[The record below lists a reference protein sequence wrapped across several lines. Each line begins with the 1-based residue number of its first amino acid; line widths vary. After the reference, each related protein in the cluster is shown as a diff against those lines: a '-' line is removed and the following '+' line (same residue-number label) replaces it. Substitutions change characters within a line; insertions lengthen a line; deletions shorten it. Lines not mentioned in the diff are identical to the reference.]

1 MLLVNL
7 KSIWNLKDKLLRNE
21 YKTGPEKGNCSI
33 IIDIE
38 NSEAL
43 DVFGVN
49 NENIYFFEKS
59 LPIKIFQK
67 GNKLIVK
74 GTKKNINILKNSI
87 ERTISDK
94 KLNKKDYNNLNLMQE
109 NLRMQILADEKNI
122 KNLNITK
129 TIKSDVIGKSKL
141 QNSYLEI
148 LRNNQ
153 IIFAVGPAGTGKTFL
168 AVAAA
173 VSQLLENKFDR
184 IILSRPA
191 VEAGEKL
198 GFLPGDLK
206 EKVDPY
212 LRPLY
217 DSLYDLMPSDI
228 ALRKIQSSEIEIAP
242 LAFMR
247 GRTLNNS
254 FVILDEAQ
262 NATHNQIKMFLTRCG
277 KNSRMVVTGDPS
289 QTDLSRRSDSG
300 LLRSIKIL
308 SNIDGVSVINF
319 GQKDIVRD
327 EMVTKII
334 NAYDSYDD
342 QIKDLFDQKT

>member
-1 MLLVNL
+1 MKN
-7 KSIWNLKDKLLRNE
+7 KLFNNTNK
-21 YKTGPEKGNCSI
+21 KTPIQGLSSTVIN
-33 IIDIE
+33 IE

-43 DVFGVN
+43 DIFGVN
-49 NENIYFFEKS
+49 NENVDFFKKNLPLKIY
-59 LPIKIFQK
+59 QK
-67 GNKLIVK
+67 GNQLTVK
-74 GTKKNINILKNSI
+74 GNKKNIDILKSAINQTIKEKRMDKKVNININQMQENLKMHVLNDIKNINI
-87 ERTISDK
+87 
-94 KLNKKDYNNLNLMQE
+94 
-109 NLRMQILADEKNI
+109 
-122 KNLNITK
+122 TK
-129 TIKSDVIGKSKL
+129 TAKLDVIGKSKM
-141 QNSYLEI
+141 QNAYLEI
-148 LRNNQ
+148 LKNKQ
-153 IIFAVGPAGTGKTFL
+153 IVFAIGPAGTGKTFL

-173 VSQLLENKFDR
+173 VSQLLEKKYDR

-217 DSLYDLMPSDI
+217 DSLYDLMPSDV

-289 QTDLSRRSDSG
+289 QTDLNRRSDSG
-300 LLRSIKIL
+300 LLKSIKIL
-308 SNIDGVSVINF
+308 SDIDGVSVINF
-319 GQKDIVRD
+319 GQNDIVRD
-327 EMVTKII
+327 AMVTKII
-334 NAYDSYDD
+334 NAYDSYDNR
-342 QIKDLFDQKT
+342 IKDLFDQKNN

>member
-1 MLLVNL
+1 VLE
-7 KSIWNLKDKLLRNE
+7 I
-21 YKTGPEKGNCSI
+21 
-33 IIDIE
+33 
-38 NSEAL
+38 
-43 DVFGVN
+43 FGIN
-49 NENIYFFEKS
+49 NENLSYFESS
-59 LPIKIFQK
+59 LPLKIFQK
-67 GNKLIVK
+67 GNELNIK
-74 GTKKNINILKNSI
+74 GEKKYRNILRNVILKTLTEI
-87 ERTISDK
+87 
-94 KLNKKDYNNLNLMQE
+94 KLNKDLREKNLIQE
-109 NLRMQILADEKNI
+109 NLKIELSKDTENI
-122 KNLNITK
+122 ENLTITK
-129 TIKSDVIGKSKL
+129 TSKGDVVGKSKR
-141 QNSYLEI
+141 QNDYLEI
-148 LRNNQ
+148 LRKKQ
-153 IIFAVGPAGTGKTFL
+153 IIFAIGPAGTGKTFL

-173 VSQLLENKFDR
+173 VSQLMENKFDR

-228 ALRKIQSSEIEIAP
+228 AIRKIKSAEIEIAP

-262 NATHNQIKMFLTRCG
+262 NATYNQIKMFLTRCG

-289 QTDLSRRSDSG
+289 QTDLANRSDSG
-300 LLRSIKIL
+300 LIKSIRIL
-308 SNIDGVSVINF
+308 EGIDDIEVINF
-319 GQKDIVRD
+319 NSKDIVRD

-334 NAYDSYDD
+334 KAYDAQDKHA
-342 QIKDLFDQKT
+342 KDLFDTSS

>member
-1 MLLVNL
+1 MKN
-7 KSIWNLKDKLLRNE
+7 KLLNT
-21 YKTGPEKGNCSI
+21 YKKTSI
-33 IIDIE
+33 HGLSSTIINIE
-38 NSEAL
+38 NSEVL
-43 DVFGVN
+43 DIFGVN
-49 NENIYFFEKS
+49 NENINFFEKS
-59 LPIKIFQK
+59 LPLKIYQK
-67 GNKLIVK
+67 GNQLSIQ
-74 GTKKNINILKNSI
+74 GNKKNIDILKNAIIQTINEKKMKKKINSSI
-87 ERTISDK
+87 
-94 KLNKKDYNNLNLMQE
+94 NLMQE
-109 NLRMQILADEKNI
+109 NLKMYVSNDIKNI
-122 KNLNITK
+122 NITK
-129 TIKSDVIGKSKL
+129 TAKLDVIGKSKL
-141 QNSYLEI
+141 QNTYLEI
-148 LRNNQ
+148 LQKKQ
-153 IIFAVGPAGTGKTFL
+153 IVFATGPAGTGKTFL

-228 ALRKIQSSEIEIAP
+228 VLRKIQSSEIEIAP

-289 QTDLSRRSDSG
+289 QTDLNRNSDSG

-308 SNIDGVSVINF
+308 SDINGVSVINF

-334 NAYDSYDD
+334 NAYDSYDN
-342 QIKDLFDQKT
+342 QIKDLFDQKN

>member
-1 MLLVNL
+1 MKKKLFRKDNNINL
-7 KSIWNLKDKLLRNE
+7 N
-21 YKTGPEKGNCSI
+21 KGNSATVI
-33 IIDIE
+33 NVD
-38 NSEAL
+38 NSEVL
-43 DVFGVN
+43 DIFGIN
-49 NENIYFFEKS
+49 NENIFFFEKNLS
-59 LPIKIFQK
+59 LKIYQK
-67 GNKLIVK
+67 GNQLIIY
-74 GTKKNINILKNSI
+74 GNKKNINILKNAI
-87 ERTISDK
+87 ALTINDK
-94 KLNKKDYNNLNLMQE
+94 KINKKIYSDINLMQE
-109 NLRMQILADEKNI
+109 NLKMQLSNYEKNI
-122 KNLNITK
+122 KNINITK
-129 TIKSDVIGKSKL
+129 TSKLDVIGKSKL
-141 QNSYLEI
+141 QNSYLNI
-148 LRNNQ
+148 LQKKQ
-153 IIFAVGPAGTGKTFL
+153 IIFSIGPAGTGKTFL

-289 QTDLSRRSDSG
+289 QTDLNRRSDSG

-308 SNIDGVSVINF
+308 SDIDGVSIIKF

-342 QIKDLFDQKT
+342 QIKDLFDQKN

>member
-1 MLLVNL
+1 L
-7 KSIWNLKDKLLRNE
+7 KNKLLKNVQK
-21 YKTGPEKGNCSI
+21 KTPIQGLSSAVVN
-33 IIDIE
+33 ID
-38 NSEAL
+38 NTLVL
-43 DVFGVN
+43 DIFGVN
-49 NENIYFFEKS
+49 NENLDFFEKS
-59 LPIKIFQK
+59 LPLKLFQK
-67 GNKLIVK
+67 GNQLTIQGNK
-74 GTKKNINILKNSI
+74 TNIDILKCAINQTIHEKKISKEVNSNVN
-87 ERTISDK
+87 T
-94 KLNKKDYNNLNLMQE
+94 MQE
-109 NLRMQILADEKNI
+109 NLKMYISNDI
-122 KNLNITK
+122 KKINITK
-129 TIKSDVIGKSKL
+129 TAKLDVIGKSKL
-141 QNSYLEI
+141 QNTYLQI
-148 LRNNQ
+148 LQKNQ
-153 IIFAVGPAGTGKTFL
+153 IVFAVGPAGTGKTYL

-173 VSQLLENKFDR
+173 VSQLLEKKFDR

-277 KNSRMVVTGDPS
+277 KNSRMVVIGDPS
-289 QTDLSRRSDSG
+289 QTDLNRRSDSG
-300 LLRSIKIL
+300 LLKSIKIL
-308 SNIDGVSVINF
+308 SNIDGISVINF

-334 NAYDSYDD
+334 NAYDTYDD
-342 QIKDLFDQKT
+342 QIKDLFDQKSN

>member
-1 MLLVNL
+1 MKN
-7 KSIWNLKDKLLRNE
+7 KLSNNK
-21 YKTGPEKGNCSI
+21 YKNYHDHGQGSTVIK
-33 IIDIE
+33 IE

-43 DVFGVN
+43 DIFGIH
-49 NENIYFFEKS
+49 NENLSYFEKT
-59 LPIKIFQK
+59 LPLKIFQK
-67 GNKLIVK
+67 GNQLIVQ
-74 GTKKNINILKNSI
+74 GNKKNIDI
-87 ERTISDK
+87 
-94 KLNKKDYNNLNLMQE
+94 LNKAISQTINDRKINKKVDSKINLMQE
-109 NLRMQILADEKNI
+109 NLQMQILNDKKNI
-122 KNLNITK
+122 KNINITK
-129 TIKSDVIGKSKL
+129 TIKLDVIGKSKL
-141 QNSYLEI
+141 QNLYLEI
-148 LRNNQ
+148 LQKKQ
-153 IIFAVGPAGTGKTFL
+153 IIFAIGPAGTGKTFL

-173 VSQLLENKFDR
+173 VSQLLEKKFDR

-217 DSLYDLMPSDI
+217 DSLYDLIPSDI
-228 ALRKIQSSEIEIAP
+228 ASKKIQSSEIEIAP

-277 KNSRMVVTGDPS
+277 KNSRMIVTGDPS
-289 QTDLSRRSDSG
+289 QTDLSRKSDSG

-308 SNIDGVSVINF
+308 SEIDGVSVINF

-334 NAYDSYDD
+334 NAYDLYDD
-342 QIKDLFDQKT
+342 QIKDLFDQKS

>member
-1 MLLVNL
+1 MKN
-7 KSIWNLKDKLLRNE
+7 KLLNNTDK
-21 YKTGPEKGNCSI
+21 KTSLQGINSTVI
-33 IIDIE
+33 NID
-38 NSEAL
+38 NSEVL
-43 DVFGVN
+43 DIFGIN
-49 NENIYFFEKS
+49 NENIEFFENN
-59 LPIKIFQK
+59 LPLKIFQK
-67 GNKLIVK
+67 GNQLIIHGNKKNTDILKNAITQTISEKKMNKAVNNNINSMQENLK
-74 GTKKNINILKNSI
+74 KSMSNDIKNINI
-87 ERTISDK
+87 
-94 KLNKKDYNNLNLMQE
+94 
-109 NLRMQILADEKNI
+109 
-122 KNLNITK
+122 TK
-129 TIKSDVIGKSKL
+129 TLKLDVIGKSKL
-141 QNSYLEI
+141 QNTYLEI
-148 LRNNQ
+148 LQKKQ
-153 IIFAVGPAGTGKTFL
+153 IVFAVGPAGTGKTFL

-173 VSQLLENKFDR
+173 VSQLLEKKFDR

-217 DSLYDLMPSDI
+217 DSLYDLMPSEI
-228 ALRKIQSSEIEIAP
+228 ASRKIQSSEIEIAP

-277 KNSRMVVTGDPS
+277 KNSRMIVTGDPS
-289 QTDLSRRSDSG
+289 QTDLTKRGDSG

-308 SNIDGVSVINF
+308 SDIEGVSVINF

-327 EMVTKII
+327 KMVTKII

-342 QIKDLFDQKT
+342 QIKDLFDQKN

>member
-1 MLLVNL
+1 L
-7 KSIWNLKDKLLRNE
+7 KNKLLNNTYSE
-21 YKTGPEKGNCSI
+21 NSTQDLSSTVI
-33 IIDIE
+33 TIE

-43 DVFGVN
+43 DIFGVN
-49 NENIYFFEKS
+49 NKNINFFKEK
-59 LPIKIFQK
+59 LPLKIYQK
-67 GNKLIVK
+67 GNQLIIQ
-74 GTKKNINILKNSI
+74 GNKKNRDILKKAIN
-87 ERTISDK
+87 RTIKDK
-94 KLNKKDYNNLNLMQE
+94 KLNKKINFSMNSMQE
-109 NLRMQILADEKNI
+109 NLNMYISNDI
-122 KNLNITK
+122 KNLNVTK
-129 TIKSDVIGKSKL
+129 TAKTDVIGKSKL
-141 QNSYLEI
+141 QNTYLE
-148 LRNNQ
+148 LLQNKQ
-153 IIFAVGPAGTGKTFL
+153 IVFAIGPAGTGKTFL

-173 VSQLLENKFDR
+173 VSQLIENKFDR

-206 EKVDPY
+206 DKVDPY

-228 ALRKIQSSEIEIAP
+228 AQRKIQSSEIEIAP

-289 QTDLSRRSDSG
+289 QTDLSRRSESG
-300 LLRSIKIL
+300 LIRSIKIL
-308 SNIDGVSVINF
+308 SDIEGVSVINF

-342 QIKDLFDQKT
+342 QIKDLFDQKN

>member
-1 MLLVNL
+1 MKN
-7 KSIWNLKDKLLRNE
+7 KLLNNTYSE
-21 YKTGPEKGNCSI
+21 NSTQDLSSTVI
-33 IIDIE
+33 TIE

-43 DVFGVN
+43 DIFGVN
-49 NENIYFFEKS
+49 NKNINFFKEK
-59 LPIKIFQK
+59 LPLKIYQK
-67 GNKLIVK
+67 GNQLIIQ
-74 GTKKNINILKNSI
+74 GNKKNRDILKKAIN
-87 ERTISDK
+87 RTIKDK
-94 KLNKKDYNNLNLMQE
+94 KSNKKINFSMNSMQE
-109 NLRMQILADEKNI
+109 NLNMYISNDI
-122 KNLNITK
+122 KNLNVTK
-129 TIKSDVIGKSKL
+129 TAKADVIGKSKL
-141 QNSYLEI
+141 QNTYLE
-148 LRNNQ
+148 LLQNKQ
-153 IIFAVGPAGTGKTFL
+153 IVFAIGPAGTGKTFL

-173 VSQLLENKFDR
+173 VSQLIENKFDR

-206 EKVDPY
+206 DKVDPY

-228 ALRKIQSSEIEIAP
+228 AQRKIQSSEIEIAP

-289 QTDLSRRSDSG
+289 QTDLSRRSESG
-300 LLRSIKIL
+300 LIRSIKIL
-308 SNIDGVSVINF
+308 SDIEGVSVINF

-342 QIKDLFDQKT
+342 QIKDLFDQKN

>member
-1 MLLVNL
+1 VDFFKKNL
-7 KSIWNLKDKLLRNE
+7 PLK
-21 YKTGPEKGNCSI
+21 
-33 IIDIE
+33 
-38 NSEAL
+38 
-43 DVFGVN
+43 
-49 NENIYFFEKS
+49 IY
-59 LPIKIFQK
+59 QK
-67 GNKLIVK
+67 GNQLTVK
-74 GTKKNINILKNSI
+74 GNKKNIDILKSAINQTIKEKRMDKKVNININQMQENLKMHVLNDIKNINI
-87 ERTISDK
+87 
-94 KLNKKDYNNLNLMQE
+94 
-109 NLRMQILADEKNI
+109 
-122 KNLNITK
+122 TK
-129 TIKSDVIGKSKL
+129 TAKLDVIGKSKL
-141 QNSYLEI
+141 QNAYLEI
-148 LRNNQ
+148 LKNKQ
-153 IIFAVGPAGTGKTFL
+153 IVFAIGPAGTGKTFL

-173 VSQLLENKFDR
+173 VSQLLEKKYDR

-217 DSLYDLMPSDI
+217 DSLYDLMPSDV

-289 QTDLSRRSDSG
+289 QTDLNRRSDSG
-300 LLRSIKIL
+300 LLKSIKIL
-308 SNIDGVSVINF
+308 SDIDGVSVINF
-319 GQKDIVRD
+319 GQNDIVRD
-327 EMVTKII
+327 AMVTKII
-334 NAYDSYDD
+334 NAYDSYDNR
-342 QIKDLFDQKT
+342 IKDLFDQKNN

>member
-1 MLLVNL
+1 
-7 KSIWNLKDKLLRNE
+7 
-21 YKTGPEKGNCSI
+21 
-33 IIDIE
+33 
-38 NSEAL
+38 
-43 DVFGVN
+43 
-49 NENIYFFEKS
+49 
-59 LPIKIFQK
+59 
-67 GNKLIVK
+67 
-74 GTKKNINILKNSI
+74 
-87 ERTISDK
+87 
-94 KLNKKDYNNLNLMQE
+94 MQLS
-109 NLRMQILADEKNI
+109 NYEKNI
-122 KNLNITK
+122 KNINITK
-129 TIKSDVIGKSKL
+129 TSKLDVIGKSKL
-141 QNSYLEI
+141 QNSYLNI
-148 LRNNQ
+148 LQKKQ
-153 IIFAVGPAGTGKTFL
+153 IIFSIGPAGTGKTFL

-289 QTDLSRRSDSG
+289 QTDLNRRSDSG

-308 SNIDGVSVINF
+308 SDIDGVSIIKF

-342 QIKDLFDQKT
+342 QIKDLFDQKN

>member
-1 MLLVNL
+1 MKN
-7 KSIWNLKDKLLRNE
+7 KLLNNTYSE
-21 YKTGPEKGNCSI
+21 NSTQDLSSTVI
-33 IIDIE
+33 TIE

-43 DVFGVN
+43 DIFGVN
-49 NENIYFFEKS
+49 NKNINFFKEK
-59 LPIKIFQK
+59 LPLKIYQK
-67 GNKLIVK
+67 GNQLIIQ
-74 GTKKNINILKNSI
+74 GNKKNRDILKKAIN
-87 ERTISDK
+87 RTIKDK
-94 KLNKKDYNNLNLMQE
+94 KSNKKINFSMNSMQE
-109 NLRMQILADEKNI
+109 NLNMYISNDI
-122 KNLNITK
+122 KNLNVTK
-129 TIKSDVIGKSKL
+129 TAKTDVIGKSKL
-141 QNSYLEI
+141 QNTYLE
-148 LRNNQ
+148 LLQNKQ
-153 IIFAVGPAGTGKTFL
+153 IVFATGPAGTGKTFL

-173 VSQLLENKFDR
+173 VSQLIENKFDR

-206 EKVDPY
+206 DKVDPY

-228 ALRKIQSSEIEIAP
+228 AQRKIQSSEIEIAP

-289 QTDLSRRSDSG
+289 QTDLSRRSESG
-300 LLRSIKIL
+300 LIRSIKIL
-308 SNIDGVSVINF
+308 SDIEGVSVINF

-342 QIKDLFDQKT
+342 QIKDLFDQKN